1 MSDTNIDPEVNP
13 IENGQVENT
22 EVKGTEAEVDYF
34 DWNDYGDK
42 HVKVSVSGEEIGV
55 PLKEA
60 LAGYQRQ
67 SDYTQKT
74 QELAEQRREMQ
85 YAQAIQQALDNDPA
99 GTIQLLQNHY
109 GMNQQDESL
118 DDDDLFADPME
129 QQYRTLDS
137 RIRAFEEVQEMQKLE
152 RTIESLKSRYGA
164 DFDANEVVAQALAT
178 GSNDLESTYK
188 QVAFDRIYNSN
199 RANSEFTSKKE
210 AEEKLA
216 LELKRS
222 ASVVSGGSSARGT
235 STGSGQIS
243 SLRDAWDSAKQELGI
258 S

>member
-1 MSDTNIDPEVNP
+1 
-13 IENGQVENT
+13 
-22 EVKGTEAEVDYF
+22 
-34 DWNDYGDK
+34 
-42 HVKVSVSGEEIGV
+42 
-55 PLKEA
+55 
-60 LAGYQRQ
+60 
-67 SDYTQKT
+67 
-74 QELAEQRREMQ
+74 
-85 YAQAIQQALDNDPA
+85 
-99 GTIQLLQNHY
+99 
-109 GMNQQDESL
+109 
-118 DDDDLFADPME
+118 
-129 QQYRTLDS
+129 
-137 RIRAFEEVQEMQKLE
+137 MQKLE